1 MPDTT
6 LSITQANG
14 DTETYTINRDA
25 FEGVRTMSV
34 DGETVTVDHTPYPN
48 VRTIIIDGVTITI
61 DRTKAIIEGSV
72 LTYISPDGS
81 NYFQPDGSSLY
92 IQP

>member
-1 MPDTT
+1 MADTT

-25 FEGVRTMSV
+25 FEGVRTMTL
-34 DGETVTVDHTPYPN
+34 DGDTITIDHTPYPN
-48 VRTIIIDGVTITI
+48 VRTITIDGVTVTI
-61 DRTKAIIEGSV
+61 DRTKAIIAGSV
-72 LTYISPDGS
+72 LTYIASDGS
-81 NYFQPDGSSLY
+81 SYFQPDGSSLY